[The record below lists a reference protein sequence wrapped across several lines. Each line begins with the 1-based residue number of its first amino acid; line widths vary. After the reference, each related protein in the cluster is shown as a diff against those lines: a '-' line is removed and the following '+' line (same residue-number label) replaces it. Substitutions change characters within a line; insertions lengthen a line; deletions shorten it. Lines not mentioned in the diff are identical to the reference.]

1 MGGEDSNLSISN
13 AGKGNKILGI
23 EDSELSNAGIVGT
36 GHIKKAQGATL
47 NLSSIDPAE
56 VQRGPPPRKGQ
67 KRPDK
72 GSGGI
77 CQNINNGC
85 IYYILFYITR
95 QLYYL
100 VLIIIKTVV

>member
-47 NLSSIDPAE
+47 NLSSIDPAAKRRKKE
-56 VQRGPPPRKGQ
+56 EKKRKKQKKRHRNSSSDSDKESAPLPKGQRGSARFAKQ
-67 KRPDK
+67 
-72 GSGGI
+72 
-77 CQNINNGC
+77 
-85 IYYILFYITR
+85 
-95 QLYYL
+95 
-100 VLIIIKTVV
+100 